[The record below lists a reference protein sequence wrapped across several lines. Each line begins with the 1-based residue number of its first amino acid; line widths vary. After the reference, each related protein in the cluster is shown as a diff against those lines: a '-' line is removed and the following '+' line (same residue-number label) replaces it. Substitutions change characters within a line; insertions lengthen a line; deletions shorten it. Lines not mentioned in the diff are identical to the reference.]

1 MAFWKQA
8 KADVDVEP
16 VEIDTQEQY
25 DELPSLP
32 TPLSSTVIA
41 TGVTMSGTLRGEG
54 VIQVEGIVEGEID
67 LKGAVIVTPT
77 GHIKGPVA
85 ADTVHIAGCIMGD
98 VMARDHM
105 RLEKTGSLEGDV
117 TTVSLVVEDG
127 GHLNGRS
134 NMLKGEKAPGAP
146 ANNLKFGTNY
156 TGEPPAESLKLIH
169 REGVGQQMRCP
180 SPSLTL
186 SKRRP
191 LHPSI
196 EGRTALGAEFRAL
209 HGGGG
214 AAHRTDA
221 GRCGPAAAGAEPRP
235 QGQGRTAGG
244 AAGRG
249 GLLPGP
255 RAKVVD
261 IQGVAQE
268 DIALDEVK
276 DLPGQ
281 PLLTDGADGRRQQQ
295 GREDDIPQGGGPQ
308 LVHPA
313 SRAQI
318 HRQFVPVYAQ
328 AHLDGLIQAHE
339 FLPALGL
346 PGLDEIA
353 GLGLADA
360 LRLQPLLRAQ
370 KILQGVGHILQRLTA
385 VHAEYL
391 CVRHMP
397 SSVPPPLGR

>member
-25 DELPSLP
+25 EELTSLP

-146 ANNLKFGTNY
+146 ANNLKFGSNY
-156 TGEPPAESLKLIH
+156 KGETPAES
-169 REGVGQQMRCP
+169 
-180 SPSLTL
+180 
-186 SKRRP
+186 
-191 LHPSI
+191 
-196 EGRTALGAEFRAL
+196 
-209 HGGGG
+209 
-214 AAHRTDA
+214 
-221 GRCGPAAAGAEPRP
+221 
-235 QGQGRTAGG
+235 
-244 AAGRG
+244 
-249 GLLPGP
+249 
-255 RAKVVD
+255 
-261 IQGVAQE
+261 
-268 DIALDEVK
+268 
-276 DLPGQ
+276 
-281 PLLTDGADGRRQQQ
+281 
-295 GREDDIPQGGGPQ
+295 
-308 LVHPA
+308 
-313 SRAQI
+313 
-318 HRQFVPVYAQ
+318 
-328 AHLDGLIQAHE
+328 
-339 FLPALGL
+339 
-346 PGLDEIA
+346 
-353 GLGLADA
+353 
-360 LRLQPLLRAQ
+360 
-370 KILQGVGHILQRLTA
+370 
-385 VHAEYL
+385 
-391 CVRHMP
+391 
-397 SSVPPPLGR
+397 

>member
-146 ANNLKFGTNY
+146 ANNLNFGTNH
-156 TGEPPAESLKLIH
+156 TGETPAE
-169 REGVGQQMRCP
+169 R
-180 SPSLTL
+180 
-186 SKRRP
+186 
-191 LHPSI
+191 
-196 EGRTALGAEFRAL
+196 
-209 HGGGG
+209 
-214 AAHRTDA
+214 
-221 GRCGPAAAGAEPRP
+221 
-235 QGQGRTAGG
+235 
-244 AAGRG
+244 
-249 GLLPGP
+249 
-255 RAKVVD
+255 
-261 IQGVAQE
+261 
-268 DIALDEVK
+268 
-276 DLPGQ
+276 
-281 PLLTDGADGRRQQQ
+281 
-295 GREDDIPQGGGPQ
+295 
-308 LVHPA
+308 
-313 SRAQI
+313 
-318 HRQFVPVYAQ
+318 
-328 AHLDGLIQAHE
+328 
-339 FLPALGL
+339 
-346 PGLDEIA
+346 
-353 GLGLADA
+353 
-360 LRLQPLLRAQ
+360 
-370 KILQGVGHILQRLTA
+370 
-385 VHAEYL
+385 
-391 CVRHMP
+391 
-397 SSVPPPLGR
+397 

>member
-98 VMARDHM
+98 VMARDHI

-146 ANNLKFGTNY
+146 ANNLKFGSNY
-156 TGEPPAESLKLIH
+156 KGETPAES
-169 REGVGQQMRCP
+169 
-180 SPSLTL
+180 
-186 SKRRP
+186 
-191 LHPSI
+191 
-196 EGRTALGAEFRAL
+196 
-209 HGGGG
+209 
-214 AAHRTDA
+214 
-221 GRCGPAAAGAEPRP
+221 
-235 QGQGRTAGG
+235 
-244 AAGRG
+244 
-249 GLLPGP
+249 
-255 RAKVVD
+255 
-261 IQGVAQE
+261 
-268 DIALDEVK
+268 
-276 DLPGQ
+276 
-281 PLLTDGADGRRQQQ
+281 
-295 GREDDIPQGGGPQ
+295 
-308 LVHPA
+308 
-313 SRAQI
+313 
-318 HRQFVPVYAQ
+318 
-328 AHLDGLIQAHE
+328 
-339 FLPALGL
+339 
-346 PGLDEIA
+346 
-353 GLGLADA
+353 
-360 LRLQPLLRAQ
+360 
-370 KILQGVGHILQRLTA
+370 
-385 VHAEYL
+385 
-391 CVRHMP
+391 
-397 SSVPPPLGR
+397 

>member
-146 ANNLKFGTNY
+146 ANNLKFGSIY
-156 TGEPPAESLKLIH
+156 KGETPAES
-169 REGVGQQMRCP
+169 
-180 SPSLTL
+180 
-186 SKRRP
+186 
-191 LHPSI
+191 
-196 EGRTALGAEFRAL
+196 
-209 HGGGG
+209 
-214 AAHRTDA
+214 
-221 GRCGPAAAGAEPRP
+221 
-235 QGQGRTAGG
+235 
-244 AAGRG
+244 
-249 GLLPGP
+249 
-255 RAKVVD
+255 
-261 IQGVAQE
+261 
-268 DIALDEVK
+268 
-276 DLPGQ
+276 
-281 PLLTDGADGRRQQQ
+281 
-295 GREDDIPQGGGPQ
+295 
-308 LVHPA
+308 
-313 SRAQI
+313 
-318 HRQFVPVYAQ
+318 
-328 AHLDGLIQAHE
+328 
-339 FLPALGL
+339 
-346 PGLDEIA
+346 
-353 GLGLADA
+353 
-360 LRLQPLLRAQ
+360 
-370 KILQGVGHILQRLTA
+370 
-385 VHAEYL
+385 
-391 CVRHMP
+391 
-397 SSVPPPLGR
+397 

>member
-54 VIQVEGIVEGEID
+54 VIQLEGIVEGEID

-146 ANNLKFGTNY
+146 ANNLKFGSNY
-156 TGEPPAESLKLIH
+156 KGETPAES
-169 REGVGQQMRCP
+169 
-180 SPSLTL
+180 
-186 SKRRP
+186 
-191 LHPSI
+191 
-196 EGRTALGAEFRAL
+196 
-209 HGGGG
+209 
-214 AAHRTDA
+214 
-221 GRCGPAAAGAEPRP
+221 
-235 QGQGRTAGG
+235 
-244 AAGRG
+244 
-249 GLLPGP
+249 
-255 RAKVVD
+255 
-261 IQGVAQE
+261 
-268 DIALDEVK
+268 
-276 DLPGQ
+276 
-281 PLLTDGADGRRQQQ
+281 
-295 GREDDIPQGGGPQ
+295 
-308 LVHPA
+308 
-313 SRAQI
+313 
-318 HRQFVPVYAQ
+318 
-328 AHLDGLIQAHE
+328 
-339 FLPALGL
+339 
-346 PGLDEIA
+346 
-353 GLGLADA
+353 
-360 LRLQPLLRAQ
+360 
-370 KILQGVGHILQRLTA
+370 
-385 VHAEYL
+385 
-391 CVRHMP
+391 
-397 SSVPPPLGR
+397 

>member
-146 ANNLKFGTNY
+146 ANNLKFGSNY
-156 TGEPPAESLKLIH
+156 KGETPAE
-169 REGVGQQMRCP
+169 C
-180 SPSLTL
+180 
-186 SKRRP
+186 
-191 LHPSI
+191 
-196 EGRTALGAEFRAL
+196 
-209 HGGGG
+209 
-214 AAHRTDA
+214 
-221 GRCGPAAAGAEPRP
+221 
-235 QGQGRTAGG
+235 
-244 AAGRG
+244 
-249 GLLPGP
+249 
-255 RAKVVD
+255 
-261 IQGVAQE
+261 
-268 DIALDEVK
+268 
-276 DLPGQ
+276 
-281 PLLTDGADGRRQQQ
+281 
-295 GREDDIPQGGGPQ
+295 
-308 LVHPA
+308 
-313 SRAQI
+313 
-318 HRQFVPVYAQ
+318 
-328 AHLDGLIQAHE
+328 
-339 FLPALGL
+339 
-346 PGLDEIA
+346 
-353 GLGLADA
+353 
-360 LRLQPLLRAQ
+360 
-370 KILQGVGHILQRLTA
+370 
-385 VHAEYL
+385 
-391 CVRHMP
+391 
-397 SSVPPPLGR
+397 

>member
-134 NMLKGEKAPGAP
+134 NMRKGEKAPGAP
-146 ANNLKFGTNY
+146 ANNLKFGSNY
-156 TGEPPAESLKLIH
+156 KGETPAES
-169 REGVGQQMRCP
+169 
-180 SPSLTL
+180 
-186 SKRRP
+186 
-191 LHPSI
+191 
-196 EGRTALGAEFRAL
+196 
-209 HGGGG
+209 
-214 AAHRTDA
+214 
-221 GRCGPAAAGAEPRP
+221 
-235 QGQGRTAGG
+235 
-244 AAGRG
+244 
-249 GLLPGP
+249 
-255 RAKVVD
+255 
-261 IQGVAQE
+261 
-268 DIALDEVK
+268 
-276 DLPGQ
+276 
-281 PLLTDGADGRRQQQ
+281 
-295 GREDDIPQGGGPQ
+295 
-308 LVHPA
+308 
-313 SRAQI
+313 
-318 HRQFVPVYAQ
+318 
-328 AHLDGLIQAHE
+328 
-339 FLPALGL
+339 
-346 PGLDEIA
+346 
-353 GLGLADA
+353 
-360 LRLQPLLRAQ
+360 
-370 KILQGVGHILQRLTA
+370 
-385 VHAEYL
+385 
-391 CVRHMP
+391 
-397 SSVPPPLGR
+397 

>member
-146 ANNLKFGTNY
+146 ANNLKFGSNY
-156 TGEPPAESLKLIH
+156 KGETPAES
-169 REGVGQQMRCP
+169 
-180 SPSLTL
+180 
-186 SKRRP
+186 
-191 LHPSI
+191 
-196 EGRTALGAEFRAL
+196 
-209 HGGGG
+209 
-214 AAHRTDA
+214 
-221 GRCGPAAAGAEPRP
+221 
-235 QGQGRTAGG
+235 
-244 AAGRG
+244 
-249 GLLPGP
+249 
-255 RAKVVD
+255 
-261 IQGVAQE
+261 
-268 DIALDEVK
+268 
-276 DLPGQ
+276 
-281 PLLTDGADGRRQQQ
+281 
-295 GREDDIPQGGGPQ
+295 
-308 LVHPA
+308 
-313 SRAQI
+313 
-318 HRQFVPVYAQ
+318 
-328 AHLDGLIQAHE
+328 
-339 FLPALGL
+339 
-346 PGLDEIA
+346 
-353 GLGLADA
+353 
-360 LRLQPLLRAQ
+360 
-370 KILQGVGHILQRLTA
+370 
-385 VHAEYL
+385 
-391 CVRHMP
+391 
-397 SSVPPPLGR
+397 

>member
-146 ANNLKFGTNY
+146 ANNLKFGSNY
-156 TGEPPAESLKLIH
+156 QGE
-169 REGVGQQMRCP
+169 
-180 SPSLTL
+180 T
-186 SKRRP
+186 
-191 LHPSI
+191 
-196 EGRTALGAEFRAL
+196 
-209 HGGGG
+209 
-214 AAHRTDA
+214 
-221 GRCGPAAAGAEPRP
+221 PAA
-235 QGQGRTAGG
+235 
-244 AAGRG
+244 
-249 GLLPGP
+249 
-255 RAKVVD
+255 
-261 IQGVAQE
+261 
-268 DIALDEVK
+268 
-276 DLPGQ
+276 
-281 PLLTDGADGRRQQQ
+281 
-295 GREDDIPQGGGPQ
+295 
-308 LVHPA
+308 
-313 SRAQI
+313 S
-318 HRQFVPVYAQ
+318 
-328 AHLDGLIQAHE
+328 
-339 FLPALGL
+339 
-346 PGLDEIA
+346 
-353 GLGLADA
+353 
-360 LRLQPLLRAQ
+360 
-370 KILQGVGHILQRLTA
+370 
-385 VHAEYL
+385 
-391 CVRHMP
+391 
-397 SSVPPPLGR
+397 

>member
-54 VIQVEGIVEGEID
+54 VIQVEGTVEGEID

-146 ANNLKFGTNY
+146 ANNLKFGSNY
-156 TGEPPAESLKLIH
+156 KGETPAES
-169 REGVGQQMRCP
+169 
-180 SPSLTL
+180 
-186 SKRRP
+186 
-191 LHPSI
+191 
-196 EGRTALGAEFRAL
+196 
-209 HGGGG
+209 
-214 AAHRTDA
+214 
-221 GRCGPAAAGAEPRP
+221 
-235 QGQGRTAGG
+235 
-244 AAGRG
+244 
-249 GLLPGP
+249 
-255 RAKVVD
+255 
-261 IQGVAQE
+261 
-268 DIALDEVK
+268 
-276 DLPGQ
+276 
-281 PLLTDGADGRRQQQ
+281 
-295 GREDDIPQGGGPQ
+295 
-308 LVHPA
+308 
-313 SRAQI
+313 
-318 HRQFVPVYAQ
+318 
-328 AHLDGLIQAHE
+328 
-339 FLPALGL
+339 
-346 PGLDEIA
+346 
-353 GLGLADA
+353 
-360 LRLQPLLRAQ
+360 
-370 KILQGVGHILQRLTA
+370 
-385 VHAEYL
+385 
-391 CVRHMP
+391 
-397 SSVPPPLGR
+397 

>member
-146 ANNLKFGTNY
+146 ANNLKFGSNY
-156 TGEPPAESLKLIH
+156 KGEI
-169 REGVGQQMRCP
+169 
-180 SPSLTL
+180 
-186 SKRRP
+186 
-191 LHPSI
+191 
-196 EGRTALGAEFRAL
+196 GR
-209 HGGGG
+209 
-214 AAHRTDA
+214 AH
-221 GRCGPAAAGAEPRP
+221 
-235 QGQGRTAGG
+235 
-244 AAGRG
+244 
-249 GLLPGP
+249 
-255 RAKVVD
+255 V
-261 IQGVAQE
+261 
-268 DIALDEVK
+268 
-276 DLPGQ
+276 
-281 PLLTDGADGRRQQQ
+281 
-295 GREDDIPQGGGPQ
+295 
-308 LVHPA
+308 
-313 SRAQI
+313 
-318 HRQFVPVYAQ
+318 
-328 AHLDGLIQAHE
+328 
-339 FLPALGL
+339 
-346 PGLDEIA
+346 
-353 GLGLADA
+353 
-360 LRLQPLLRAQ
+360 
-370 KILQGVGHILQRLTA
+370 
-385 VHAEYL
+385 
-391 CVRHMP
+391 
-397 SSVPPPLGR
+397 

>member
-146 ANNLKFGTNY
+146 ANNLKFGSN
-156 TGEPPAESLKLIH
+156 
-169 REGVGQQMRCP
+169 
-180 SPSLTL
+180 
-186 SKRRP
+186 
-191 LHPSI
+191 
-196 EGRTALGAEFRAL
+196 
-209 HGGGG
+209 
-214 AAHRTDA
+214 
-221 GRCGPAAAGAEPRP
+221 
-235 QGQGRTAGG
+235 
-244 AAGRG
+244 
-249 GLLPGP
+249 
-255 RAKVVD
+255 
-261 IQGVAQE
+261 
-268 DIALDEVK
+268 
-276 DLPGQ
+276 
-281 PLLTDGADGRRQQQ
+281 
-295 GREDDIPQGGGPQ
+295 
-308 LVHPA
+308 
-313 SRAQI
+313 
-318 HRQFVPVYAQ
+318 
-328 AHLDGLIQAHE
+328 
-339 FLPALGL
+339 
-346 PGLDEIA
+346 
-353 GLGLADA
+353 
-360 LRLQPLLRAQ
+360 
-370 KILQGVGHILQRLTA
+370 
-385 VHAEYL
+385 
-391 CVRHMP
+391 
-397 SSVPPPLGR
+397 

>member
-67 LKGAVIVTPT
+67 LEGAVIVTPT

-146 ANNLKFGTNY
+146 ANNLKFGSNY
-156 TGEPPAESLKLIH
+156 KGETPAES
-169 REGVGQQMRCP
+169 
-180 SPSLTL
+180 
-186 SKRRP
+186 
-191 LHPSI
+191 
-196 EGRTALGAEFRAL
+196 
-209 HGGGG
+209 
-214 AAHRTDA
+214 
-221 GRCGPAAAGAEPRP
+221 
-235 QGQGRTAGG
+235 
-244 AAGRG
+244 
-249 GLLPGP
+249 
-255 RAKVVD
+255 
-261 IQGVAQE
+261 
-268 DIALDEVK
+268 
-276 DLPGQ
+276 
-281 PLLTDGADGRRQQQ
+281 
-295 GREDDIPQGGGPQ
+295 
-308 LVHPA
+308 
-313 SRAQI
+313 
-318 HRQFVPVYAQ
+318 
-328 AHLDGLIQAHE
+328 
-339 FLPALGL
+339 
-346 PGLDEIA
+346 
-353 GLGLADA
+353 
-360 LRLQPLLRAQ
+360 
-370 KILQGVGHILQRLTA
+370 
-385 VHAEYL
+385 
-391 CVRHMP
+391 
-397 SSVPPPLGR
+397 

>member
-105 RLEKTGSLEGDV
+105 RLEKTGSVVGDV

-146 ANNLKFGTNY
+146 ANNLKFGSNY
-156 TGEPPAESLKLIH
+156 KGETPAES
-169 REGVGQQMRCP
+169 
-180 SPSLTL
+180 
-186 SKRRP
+186 
-191 LHPSI
+191 
-196 EGRTALGAEFRAL
+196 
-209 HGGGG
+209 
-214 AAHRTDA
+214 
-221 GRCGPAAAGAEPRP
+221 
-235 QGQGRTAGG
+235 
-244 AAGRG
+244 
-249 GLLPGP
+249 
-255 RAKVVD
+255 
-261 IQGVAQE
+261 
-268 DIALDEVK
+268 
-276 DLPGQ
+276 
-281 PLLTDGADGRRQQQ
+281 
-295 GREDDIPQGGGPQ
+295 
-308 LVHPA
+308 
-313 SRAQI
+313 
-318 HRQFVPVYAQ
+318 
-328 AHLDGLIQAHE
+328 
-339 FLPALGL
+339 
-346 PGLDEIA
+346 
-353 GLGLADA
+353 
-360 LRLQPLLRAQ
+360 
-370 KILQGVGHILQRLTA
+370 
-385 VHAEYL
+385 
-391 CVRHMP
+391 
-397 SSVPPPLGR
+397 